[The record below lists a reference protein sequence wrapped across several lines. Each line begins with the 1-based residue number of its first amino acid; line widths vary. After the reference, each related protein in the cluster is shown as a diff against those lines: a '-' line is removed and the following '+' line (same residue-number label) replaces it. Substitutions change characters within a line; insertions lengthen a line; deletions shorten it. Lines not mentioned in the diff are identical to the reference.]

1 MSEPRWS
8 DDLGPGSAH
17 PDVAGWVLGA
27 LDPQDAEEFA
37 VHLRSCTACQQA
49 EQELRDVPR
58 LLDAAAPPVDLP
70 PGLQARTLRAVELAA
85 VQDAHRTRRQR
96 RTRWVA
102 AAAAVVVFGGGG
114 VTWAIRGRAP
124 AQPTMTITM
133 AAPGGGPATGSAV
146 GHKTVNGWAV
156 DLTVTGLPQIPS
168 GQGHYECWYVAAD
181 DSPTDPD
188 ALSAGSFEVTADG
201 RATEVRM
208 WTVVK
213 LMAPGLTM
221 LVTHEPDN
229 DPRRTGRVVLTG
241 KVTP

>member
-96 RTRWVA
+96 RTAGWLR
-102 AAAAVVVFGGGG
+102 
-114 VTWAIRGRAP
+114 RP
-124 AQPTMTITM
+124 QSSC
-133 AAPGGGPATGSAV
+133 SA
-146 GHKTVNGWAV
+146 
-156 DLTVTGLPQIPS
+156 
-168 GQGHYECWYVAAD
+168 E
-181 DSPTDPD
+181 
-188 ALSAGSFEVTADG
+188 AGSPGRSADE
-201 RATEVRM
+201 RRRS
-208 WTVVK
+208 
-213 LMAPGLTM
+213 
-221 LVTHEPDN
+221 
-229 DPRRTGRVVLTG
+229 PR
-241 KVTP
+241 